1 MRAPSYTAVWTFRS
15 LSLPEWDSKG
25 RALCSV
31 HIVLDWDGTLTVK
44 DTMALL
50 GGLPRARDLR
60 LYNQRLHRP
69 ESEPPSHLRGE
80 AEVNSIVD
88 LTPPASVN
96 LWDGFVAAYME
107 DYRAHKALH
116 YPVTP
121 KESPREERASPDQ
134 YSRWLESL
142 KVVEY
147 ASAERV
153 TRSRF
158 FRGVRTEDVAN
169 VARDALDSGAL
180 QLREDWNCL
189 FDMSVSQAGDQ
200 QAPLISKISI
210 ISVNWS
216 ECFIRWSLYLAAE
229 RLTNISPA
237 SKAAL
242 LGRIDNMKISSNEIH
257 GLDSPQGSSG
267 KLTGN
272 VRTAREKAERLPE
285 FSNQS
290 EAAAA
295 KQQHREAA
303 FVVYVGDSGT
313 DYECFRG
320 ADLPIWISDQG
331 EEENRRVRRFEAVFR
346 PLNTG
351 NESGGFKSCHLKEWA
366 ELTDR
371 GDGDWCAWADDLKEV
386 ADWLKSVS

>member
-1 MRAPSYTAVWTFRS
+1 MLRNTIFHATRRTPKMTTIRR
-15 LSLPEWDSKG
+15 PG
-25 RALCSV
+25 QPV
-31 HIVLDWDGTLTVK
+31 HLVLDWDGTLTVK

-60 LYNQRLHRP
+60 LYNQRLYES

-80 AEVNSIVD
+80 AEVNGLVD
-88 LTPPASVN
+88 PTPYASAN
-96 LWDGFVAAYME
+96 QWDGIVAAYME

-121 KESPREERASPDQ
+121 KERPQEERASPDQ

-153 TRSRF
+153 TTSGF
-158 FRGVRTEDVAN
+158 FRGVSTEDVAS

-180 QLREDWNCL
+180 QLRKGWTPL
-189 FDMSVSQAGDQ
+189 FEMSVPQTGNGR
-200 QAPLISKISI
+200 APPINKISI

-216 ECFIRWSLYLAAE
+216 ESLIRWSLFLAAE
-229 RLTNISPA
+229 RLTHLSA
-237 SKAAL
+237 VDKAAL
-242 LGRIDNMKISSNEIH
+242 LAHINDTEIHSNEIH
-257 GLDSPQGSSG
+257 GLNSPQGSSG
-267 KLTGN
+267 RLTGN
-272 VRTAREKAERLPE
+272 IRTAREKAGHMPAGSDQRG
-285 FSNQS
+285 
-290 EAAAA
+290 AAAT
-295 KQQHREAA
+295 KRQRLDSP
-303 FVVYVGDSGT
+303 FVVYVGDSAT
-313 DYECFRG
+313 DYECFQC

-331 EEENRRVRRFEAVFR
+331 EEEDVRVRRFDAIFR

-351 NESGGFKSCHLKEWA
+351 HESGGFRPYHVEGWA

-371 GDGDWCAWADDLKEV
+371 GDADWCAWADDLRDV
-386 ADWLKSVS
+386 ADWLKSIS